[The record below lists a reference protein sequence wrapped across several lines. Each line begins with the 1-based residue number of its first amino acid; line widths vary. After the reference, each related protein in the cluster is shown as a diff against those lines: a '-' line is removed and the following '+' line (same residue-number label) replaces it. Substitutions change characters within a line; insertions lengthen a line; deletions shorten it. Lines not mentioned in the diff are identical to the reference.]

1 MANAND
7 SRLFLSG
14 GITANIAIAVSKL
27 ITAYF
32 TDSSTMLSEGIHSLV
47 DTGNGGLLLMLV
59 AVLLVGRTK
68 DLPVG
73 TSVHAAT
80 LANFERIVREQPQ
93 VRKIRSPL
101 TMYLGP
107 NDVMLALDV
116 DFADD
121 LTSVQ
126 MAINVERLQDTIRVA
141 HPEVQRIFS
150 RRKT

>member
-1 MANAND
+1 M
-7 SRLFLSG
+7 
-14 GITANIAIAVSKL
+14 
-27 ITAYF
+27 
-32 TDSSTMLSEGIHSLV
+32 
-47 DTGNGGLLLMLV
+47 
-59 AVLLVGRTK
+59 
-68 DLPVG
+68 
-73 TSVHAAT
+73 
-80 LANFERIVREQPQ
+80 
-93 VRKIRSPL
+93 RSPL

-126 MAINVERLQDTIRVA
+126 MAITVERLQDTIRVA